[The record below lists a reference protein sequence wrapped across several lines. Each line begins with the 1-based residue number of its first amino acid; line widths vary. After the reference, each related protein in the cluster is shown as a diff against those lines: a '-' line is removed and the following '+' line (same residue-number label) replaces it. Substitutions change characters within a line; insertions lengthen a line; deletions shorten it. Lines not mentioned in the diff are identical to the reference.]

1 MTATRAPLMPD
12 RRHNRPRAKSIAARW
27 FGLQIGTNVTMVSV
41 AVYPDAVFEIPP
53 VGGHYDADTWFQ
65 DRLTAWVL

>member
-53 VGGHYDADTWFQ
+53 VGGIMPPT
-65 DRLTAWVL
+65 RLQERFNARVL